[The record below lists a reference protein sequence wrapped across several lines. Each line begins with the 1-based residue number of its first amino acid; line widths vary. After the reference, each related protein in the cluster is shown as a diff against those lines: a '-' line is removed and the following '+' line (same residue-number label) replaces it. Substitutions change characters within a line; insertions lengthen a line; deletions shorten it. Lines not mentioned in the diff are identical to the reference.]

1 VTASG
6 TTRQIADTL
15 NQAARLDLLERAG
28 RFSEADAL
36 VQTVDLPSLSPRQAL
51 RVGGYLERRR
61 RGAEAVALYEGALS
75 RRPADRGLAAALARA
90 RAGRPAPGMPSL
102 KAGTAE
108 SLMIP
113 AVAFAGGRQSE
124 PALSYARMALHL
136 NPRFDEAWVLVGDLL
151 ASAKDLDGAR
161 RAYGAIATDSEL
173 YAPARARLAVL
184 LNENGRK
191 AEALEV
197 ARSAAAASPEDA
209 AVLTAQAALLNEAG
223 RKSEAADVF
232 NPALASARGQA
243 DWRLWYLRGSM
254 RLEADRWPEAERDLQ
269 QALRLAP
276 EEPDVLNS
284 LGYAWIDRG
293 QRLQEAL
300 AMVAKAAQLR
310 PRSGAIVDSLG
321 WAHYRL
327 GDFKQAVEVLE
338 RAAELEPGDPTIND
352 HLGDAYWRVGRRTE
366 AQFQWTRALSLEP
379 EPALRTQVEAKLASP
394 AGPDVKPPTA
404 QASAP

>member
-184 LNENGRK
+184 LNENG
-191 AEALEV
+191 AQGGGLGGGAL
-197 ARSAAAASPEDA
+197 RRRR
-209 AVLTAQAALLNEAG
+209 LAG
-223 RKSEAADVF
+223 RRCRFD
-232 NPALASARGQA
+232 
-243 DWRLWYLRGSM
+243 
-254 RLEADRWPEAERDLQ
+254 
-269 QALRLAP
+269 
-276 EEPDVLNS
+276 
-284 LGYAWIDRG
+284 
-293 QRLQEAL
+293 
-300 AMVAKAAQLR
+300 
-310 PRSGAIVDSLG
+310 GAG
-321 WAHYRL
+321 
-327 GDFKQAVEVLE
+327 GAVE
-338 RAAELEPGDPTIND
+338 RG
-352 HLGDAYWRVGRRTE
+352 
-366 AQFQWTRALSLEP
+366 
-379 EPALRTQVEAKLASP
+379 RTQVGSRGRVQSGAGLRARPGGLATLVSARLHA
-394 AGPDVKPPTA
+394 AGGGPLA
-404 QASAP
+404 GS